1 MASEDFECS
10 AYIVKYRCIILFLRY
25 FDGAGS
31 SNFYYYNFYY
41 LIIYFYYK
49 SDLVFFKNH
58 LLFS

>member
-1 MASEDFECS
+1 VAVNVYFLSVPHNIKQSYCMASEDFECS

-41 LIIYFYYK
+41 L
-49 SDLVFFKNH
+49 
-58 LLFS
+58 